1 LITNCKSIILNRL
14 LKIALEVKLTYR
26 MINNSSLVLLKL
38 ETVVK
43 MAGRPS
49 IHNKAI
55 SQWKEEQQLLMEVQL
70 REVHRPL
77 ILI

>member
-1 LITNCKSIILNRL
+1 
-14 LKIALEVKLTYR
+14 

-38 ETVVK
+38 EMVVK
-43 MAGRPS
+43 MAGLPN